1 MLEQKARPKTT
12 KKSASAAAADRNGA
26 NGLDVNAQAA
36 QAQDAADPTAA
47 QGTLYAREALAQ
59 VAAERAQWEATTVAQ
74 ATKRMPERRPDIT
87 TQSGMPINR
96 LYTPEDG
103 ARLDYARD
111 LGMPGEFPYT
121 RGVQP
126 TMYRAKPWTMRMF
139 AGFGTA
145 EETNERFH
153 YLLSQG
159 QTGLSVA
166 FDMAT
171 LYGYDHDHPM
181 ALGEFGKCGVA
192 VSSLADME
200 ILFDG
205 IPLGEITTSM
215 TINSP
220 AAAIWAMYIA
230 AAEKQ
235 GVSMDRLGGTLQN
248 DILKEYIA
256 QKEFLFPPEPS
267 MRLVTDTIEFGAR
280 NMPRWNTISISG
292 YHIREAGATA
302 VQELAF
308 TLADGITYVEHA
320 LARGLDIDEFAP
332 RLSFF
337 FDVHNDFFE
346 EIAKFRAARRIWA
359 HEMRDRYH
367 AKDPRSWMLR
377 THAQTAGVSLT
388 AQQPDNNVARVAL
401 QALAAAL
408 GGTNS
413 LHTNSLDEALALP
426 TERAALIALRTQ
438 QIVAHESGVA
448 NTVDPLAGSF
458 FVEALT
464 DETERQAQAYIAQI
478 RELGGVVECIRNGFF
493 QKEIAEASYRFQREV
508 DAKERIIVGVNDY
521 QMEEA
526 ISVPT
531 LYVDP
536 AKERIHLDRLER
548 VRRERDNERVGA
560 TLAALTAAA
569 RGAENMMPYIL
580 DCARAYCTLGEI
592 MGVYRKV
599 FGEYTEAVV
608 Y

>member
-1 MLEQKARPKTT
+1 MIEEKPRAGAKAGS
-12 KKSASAAAADRNGA
+12 KKKPAANSHSGNGK
-26 NGLDVNAQAA
+26 QS
-36 QAQDAADPTAA
+36 
-47 QGTLYAREALAQ
+47 QGTLYSPEAVAQ
-59 VAAERAQWEATTVAQ
+59 VAEERERWEATSVAQ
-74 ATKRMPERRPDIT
+74 ALKRMPEPQAEIT
-87 TQSGMPINR
+87 TQSGMPIKR
-96 LYTPEDG
+96 LYTPEDS
-103 ARLDYARD
+103 ASLDYARD
-111 LGMPGEFPYT
+111 LGFPGEYPYT

-139 AGFGTA
+139 AGFGAA
-145 EETNERFH
+145 EETNERFK

-200 ILFDG
+200 ILFKD
-205 IPLGEITTSM
+205 IPLDQVTTSM

-220 AAAIWAMYIA
+220 APVIWAMYIA

-235 GVSMDRLGGTLQN
+235 GVPMEKLGGTLQN

-267 MRLVTDTIEFGAR
+267 LKLVVDTIEFGTR
-280 NMPRWNTISISG
+280 HMPRWNTISISG

-308 TLADGITYVEHA
+308 TLADGLAYVDATLE
-320 LARGLDIDEFAP
+320 RGLQIDEFAP

-346 EIAKFRAARRIWA
+346 EIAKFRAARRIWSR
-359 HEMRDRYH
+359 EMREHYG

-388 AQQPDNNVARVAL
+388 AQQPEVNVVRVAV

-426 TERAALIALRTQ
+426 TEKAALTALRTQ
-438 QIVAHESGVA
+438 QVIAHESGVT

-464 DETERQAQAYIAQI
+464 DETERQAVAYIEQI
-478 RELGGVVECIRNGFF
+478 RELGGVLECIRNGYF

-508 DAKERIIVGVNDY
+508 EAGERIIVGVNGYTMD
-521 QMEEA
+521 EEFK
-526 ISVPT
+526 VPT
-531 LYVDP
+531 LYVDS
-536 AKERIHLDRLER
+536 AKERIHLDRLNR
-548 VRRERDNERVGA
+548 VRRERDNERAGV
-560 TLAALTAAA
+560 TLAALKDVTK
-569 RGAENMMPYIL
+569 RGENTMPFIL
-580 DCARAYCTLGEI
+580 DCARAYCTMGEI
-592 MGVYRKV
+592 MGVFREV
-599 FGEYTEAVV
+599 FGDYTEAIV

>member
-1 MLEQKARPKTT
+1 
-12 KKSASAAAADRNGA
+12 
-26 NGLDVNAQAA
+26 
-36 QAQDAADPTAA
+36 
-47 QGTLYAREALAQ
+47 
-59 VAAERAQWEATTVAQ
+59 
-74 ATKRMPERRPDIT
+74 
-87 TQSGMPINR
+87 
-96 LYTPEDG
+96 
-103 ARLDYARD
+103 
-111 LGMPGEFPYT
+111 
-121 RGVQP
+121 
-126 TMYRAKPWTMRMF
+126 MRMC

-153 YLLSQG
+153 YLLDQC
-159 QTGLSVA
+159 QMGLSVA

-200 ILFDG
+200 ILFEG
-205 IPLGEITTSM
+205 LPLDKITTSM

-220 AAAIWAMYIA
+220 ASVIWAMYIA
-230 AAEKQ
+230 NAEKR
-235 GVSMDRLGGTLQN
+235 GFPMAKLGGTLQN

-267 MRLVTDTIEFGAR
+267 LRLVVDTIEFGTR

-308 TLADGITYVEHA
+308 TLADG
-320 LARGLDIDEFAP
+320 LAYADATLERGLAIDEFAP

-359 HEMRDRYH
+359 HEMRERYG
-367 AKDPRSWMLR
+367 AQDPRSWMLR

-388 AQQPDNNVARVAL
+388 AQQPDVSVARVTI
-401 QALAAAL
+401 QALAAVL

-426 TERAALIALRTQ
+426 TEKAALIALRTQ
-438 QIVAHESGVA
+438 QVIAHESGVT

-464 DETERQAQAYIAQI
+464 DETERQAVAYIHQI
-478 RELGGVVECIRNGFF
+478 RELRGVLECIRNGYF
-493 QKEIAEASYRFQREV
+493 QKEVAESSYRFQREV
-508 DAKERIIVGVNDY
+508 EAKRRVIVGVNEYAMD
-521 QMEEA
+521 EV
-526 ISVPT
+526 IKIPT

-536 AKERIHLDRLER
+536 AKERIHL
-548 VRRERDNERVGA
+548 
-560 TLAALTAAA
+560 
-569 RGAENMMPYIL
+569 
-580 DCARAYCTLGEI
+580 
-592 MGVYRKV
+592 
-599 FGEYTEAVV
+599 
-608 Y
+608 